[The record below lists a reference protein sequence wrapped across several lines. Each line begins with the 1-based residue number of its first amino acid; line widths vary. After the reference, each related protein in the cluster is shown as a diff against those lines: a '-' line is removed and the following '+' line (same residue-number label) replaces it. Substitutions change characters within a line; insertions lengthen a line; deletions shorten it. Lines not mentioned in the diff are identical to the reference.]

1 MIKVLSLF
9 DGISAGRLAL
19 ERAGIQ
25 VSSYYKAEIDKFA
38 NKVSKTHYMY
48 DLNFGDV
55 SNWREWDIDWSSID
69 LLIGGSPCFVAGTN
83 ILTETGY
90 KNIEDI
96 KVGDFVLTHTN
107 NWEKVLTVGGKIADT
122 FELKAQGMLPTQTT
136 FEHPYLVKTMSRKWS
151 NEKRTSERVFS
162 DSEWKKAGELKKGDF
177 IAIPKIKDSENT
189 LNLSDEE
196 CFIIGRYIA
205 DGHTRQDTRES
216 EGRLNSRYWQLIL
229 SVGSHKIPKITINH
243 SLYKHTKSVHRLVIS
258 SKRLV
263 EIVESECGNT
273 AINKKIS
280 TKLLKLPNDKLEI
293 LINGLLSG
301 DGSKRGNEYRLTT
314 VSKELAQS
322 LCLAIT
328 KVYSVCASIEF
339 TKRPE
344 KTIIDGRLVN
354 QKDTYTVS
362 FRKEIKKQSKFYVDD
377 DYVWSPVK
385 SIHKTG
391 KTKSVFNLE
400 VENDNTYTANNIV
413 VHNCQGFSFA
423 GKQLAFDDPRSS
435 LFFVYVEILNHIKS
449 LNPNVKFLLEN
460 VKMKKEYLDII
471 SSYLGVEPLF
481 INSAVVSAQNRQR
494 FYWCNW
500 GVTPLPDN
508 DVRVEY
514 IIEDMPEGASEV
526 RCGAYRGRYL
536 VNGVRQDGKMLTAGL
551 TTQRLEVRKDFKTNC
566 LTTVQKDNVLVFSHA
581 NNIISTRYL
590 TVTECARLQGFPDDW
605 CNVISKSQTLKAYG
619 NSWTIDVIAHL
630 FKNMIEK

>member
-38 NKVSKTHYMY
+38 NKVSETHYMY

-69 LLIGGSPCFVAGTN
+69 LLIGGSPCFVGETR
-83 ILTETGY
+83 ILTNVGY
-90 KNIEDI
+90 KNIKDVV
-96 KVGDFVLTHTN
+96 VGDSVLTHTAS
-107 NWEKVLTVGGKIADT
+107 WQKVLKVGGKISKT
-122 FELKAQGMLPTQTT
+122 YTVKSQGMLPTITT
-136 FEHPYLVKTMSRKWS
+136 FEHPYYVKQK
-151 NEKRTSERVFS
+151 
-162 DSEWKKAGELKKGDF
+162 DSLSPEWKKAGELSKGDF
-177 IAIPKIKDSENT
+177 LALPINKDSENIY
-189 LNLSDEE
+189 NLTDAE
-196 CFIIGRYIA
+196 CFVIGRYIA
-205 DGHTRQDTRES
+205 DGHTRKDYRES
-216 EGRLNSRYWQLIL
+216 EGRPNDRHYQLIL
-229 SVGSHKIPKITINH
+229 SVGNHKIPKIDLKH
-243 SLYKHTKSVHRLVIS
+243 SLYQHTKSTSRMVFS

-263 EIVESECGNT
+263 EIVESECGCG
-273 AINKKIS
+273 AINKVIS
-280 TKLLKLPNDKLEI
+280 PNLLKLPIDKLSI
-293 LINGLLSG
+293 LIDGVLSG
-301 DGSKRGNEYRLTT
+301 DGSFRNDTYRVTT
-314 VSKELAQS
+314 ISKDLSQS
-322 LCLAIT
+322 LCLAIA
-328 KVYSVCASIEF
+328 KVYRVATSIEY
-339 TKRPE
+339 TVRPE
-344 KTIIDGRLVN
+344 TTIIEGRTVN
-354 QKDTYTVS
+354 QNSTYTIS
-362 FRKEIKKQSKFYVDD
+362 FQKIVKPTSRYFVDFDYIWLPFKEVTE
-377 DYVWSPVK
+377 
-385 SIHKTG
+385 TG
-391 KTKSVFNLE
+391 NTETVFNLE
-400 VENDNTYTANNIV
+400 VDVDNTYTANNIV

-500 GVTPLPDN
+500 EVTPLPDN

>member
-38 NKVSKTHYMY
+38 NKVSETHYMY

-96 KVGDFVLTHTN
+96 KTGDFVLTHTN

-136 FEHPYLVKTMSRKWS
+136 FEHPYLVKTMSRKWN

-189 LNLSDEE
+189 LNLSDED

-385 SIHKTG
+385 SMHKTG
-391 KTKSVFNLE
+391 KTKSVYNLE
-400 VENDNTYTANNIV
+400 VENDNTYIANNIV

-500 GVTPLPDN
+500 EVTPLPDN

>member
-69 LLIGGSPCFVAGTN
+69 LLIGGSPCFVAGTK

>member
-38 NKVSKTHYMY
+38 NKVSETHYMY

-55 SNWREWDIDWSSID
+55 TKWREWGLDWSTID
-69 LLIGGSPCFVAGTN
+69 LLIGGFPCQA
-83 ILTETGY
+83 
-90 KNIEDI
+90 
-96 KVGDFVLTHTN
+96 
-107 NWEKVLTVGGKIADT
+107 
-122 FELKAQGMLPTQTT
+122 
-136 FEHPYLVKTMSRKWS
+136 
-151 NEKRTSERVFS
+151 
-162 DSEWKKAGELKKGDF
+162 
-177 IAIPKIKDSENT
+177 
-189 LNLSDEE
+189 
-196 CFIIGRYIA
+196 
-205 DGHTRQDTRES
+205 
-216 EGRLNSRYWQLIL
+216 
-229 SVGSHKIPKITINH
+229 
-243 SLYKHTKSVHRLVIS
+243 
-258 SKRLV
+258 
-263 EIVESECGNT
+263 
-273 AINKKIS
+273 
-280 TKLLKLPNDKLEI
+280 
-293 LINGLLSG
+293 
-301 DGSKRGNEYRLTT
+301 
-314 VSKELAQS
+314 
-322 LCLAIT
+322 
-328 KVYSVCASIEF
+328 
-339 TKRPE
+339 
-344 KTIIDGRLVN
+344 
-354 QKDTYTVS
+354 
-362 FRKEIKKQSKFYVDD
+362 
-377 DYVWSPVK
+377 
-385 SIHKTG
+385 
-391 KTKSVFNLE
+391 
-400 VENDNTYTANNIV
+400 
-413 VHNCQGFSFA
+413 FSFA
-423 GKQLAFDDPRSS
+423 GNQKGFEDSRGA
-435 LFFVYVEILNHIKS
+435 LFFSYLEILNHIKS
-449 LNPNVKFLLEN
+449 FNPNIKFLAEN

-500 GVTPLPDN
+500 EVTLLPDN

-566 LTTVQKDNVLVFSHA
+566 LTTVQKDNVLVFSDA
-581 NNIISTRYL
+581 NNIIYTRYL